1 MKKSSSYVVVRLKTP
16 GVRSARA
23 DTLFPEE
30 NSQRIAIFNQQREF
44 SARNSARSREILG
57 IRRSAR
63 PTVMRT
69 IAGRRSVVG

>member
-1 MKKSSSYVVVRLKTP
+1 MKKSSNYVVVRLKTP

-30 NSQRIAIFNQQREF
+30 NAQRIAIFNQQREF
-44 SARNSARSREILG
+44 SARNSARSRVILG

>member
-1 MKKSSSYVVVRLKTP
+1 MKKSSSYVAVRLKTP

-44 SARNSARSREILG
+44 SAHNSARSREILG
-57 IRRSAR
+57 IRRPAR

-69 IAGRRSVVG
+69 TAGRRSVVG